1 MIIKTIAINA
11 FKEVIRDKIL
21 YNLLIFTL
29 VVIISSV
36 LLGQLTIGQDQRVI
50 KDIGLASMSLFGV
63 LIATFVGTSL
73 VHKEIRKKTIYN
85 IISKPIH
92 RYEFILGKYSGLLL
106 TVFVNLVIMTVVLFA
121 ALILNRLLFPVL
133 AEARA
138 VDPTSGFL
146 AFWLS
151 GSAALLKATA
161 LIFFE
166 LMLVTSIA
174 ILFSTISTPTLSI
187 FFTLA
192 VYVIGHLTVDLKE
205 LGAASGSSLLKGLC
219 VGVYYVLPNLENF
232 NIRAQMVRSLS
243 VSGRF
248 IFYAIVYGIFYM
260 AAVLLISILSMERKE
275 FV

>member
-1 MIIKTIAINA
+1 MVIRTIAVNA
-11 FKEVIRDKIL
+11 FKEAIRDKIL
-21 YNLLIFTL
+21 YNLLIFA
-29 VVIISSV
+29 VIVIAVSV
-36 LLGQLTIGQDQRVI
+36 LLGRLTIGQDQRVI

-106 TVFVNLVIMTVVLFA
+106 TVFVNLVIMTAVLFGT
-121 ALILNRLLFPVL
+121 LTLHKLLFSQPIQ
-133 AEARA
+133 ASATE
-138 VDPTSGFL
+138 PIGYTS
-146 AFWLS
+146 
-151 GSAALLKATA
+151 LLKATA

-174 ILFSTISTPTLSI
+174 ILLSTISSGSSSLSI

-205 LGAASGSSLLKGLC
+205 LGAASKSSLLKGLC
-219 VGVYYVLPNLENF
+219 SLCYYILPNLENF
-232 NIRAQMVRSLS
+232 NIRAQMVRDLS

-248 IFYAIVYGIFYM
+248 IIYAIVYGILYI
-260 AAVLLISILSMERKE
+260 ATVLLISILAMERKE